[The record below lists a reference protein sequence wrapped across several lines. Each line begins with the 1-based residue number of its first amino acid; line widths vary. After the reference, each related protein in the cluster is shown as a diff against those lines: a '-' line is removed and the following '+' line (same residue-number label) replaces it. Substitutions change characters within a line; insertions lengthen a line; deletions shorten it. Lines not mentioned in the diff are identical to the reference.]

1 MPVHIIC
8 DKYLLNPQV
17 MCAVFDALPVIFVS
31 RVGNQLFET
40 TKEKMERI
48 RAEPDR
54 SAHSGVLGSWFP
66 RPLDLAASSPA
77 PLSGSCLPFQVP
89 LPPPGWLWVGLGCRT
104 QNRVCVAGSSLSLP
118 PGATSPGS
126 TGQVSLRLPYKA
138 GAGRSL
144 VGLVLCRLWMLT
156 GGCGGGWGDRAMW

>member
-48 RAEPDR
+48 RAEPDQLPIKSSR
-54 SAHSGVLGSWFP
+54 QYVGNAGSLIFP
-66 RPLDLAASSPA
+66 RLCKTFSPLQMA
-77 PLSGSCLPFQVP
+77 PEVCIILNYDQPQFGLSCFSFLVQTHCPGLQGSTDFIRLMLSGY
-89 LPPPGWLWVGLGCRT
+89 
-104 QNRVCVAGSSLSLP
+104 
-118 PGATSPGS
+118 
-126 TGQVSLRLPYKA
+126 RL
-138 GAGRSL
+138 L
-144 VGLVLCRLWMLT
+144 FF
-156 GGCGGGWGDRAMW
+156 